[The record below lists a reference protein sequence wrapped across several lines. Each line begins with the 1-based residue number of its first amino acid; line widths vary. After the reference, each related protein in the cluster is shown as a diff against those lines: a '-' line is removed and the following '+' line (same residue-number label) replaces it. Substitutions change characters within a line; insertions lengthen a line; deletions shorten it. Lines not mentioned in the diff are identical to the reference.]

1 MHKFIRV
8 FMATFEY
15 LSMPVFTSVGIKLV
29 ILNGQS
35 SAAQDATY
43 VPIGTLILIMVP
55 IAYVLGEYHLLEI
68 VDESDRPE
76 NDSLILSRINFPN
89 NILDSLLVYVY
100 FILINKL
107 GQNIPFIAAIIIY
120 LLRIFIALYFKYYRP
135 GVLK

>member
-1 MHKFIRV
+1 
-8 FMATFEY
+8 
-15 LSMPVFTSVGIKLV
+15 
-29 ILNGQS
+29 
-35 SAAQDATY
+35 
-43 VPIGTLILIMVP
+43 MVP

-68 VDESDRPE
+68 VDESDKPE

-107 GQNIPFIAAIIIY
+107 EQNVPFIAAIVIY
-120 LLRIFIALYFKYYRP
+120 LLRIFIAAYFQYYRP

>member
-8 FMATFEY
+8 FMATFYY

-29 ILNGQS
+29 NLNAH
-35 SAAQDATY
+35 AALADDPTY

-68 VDESDRPE
+68 VDESDKPE

-107 GQNIPFIAAIIIY
+107 ELNVPFIAAIVIY
-120 LLRIFIALYFKYYRP
+120 LLRIFIAAYFQYYRP